1 RAVASGHR
9 ARAGVNP
16 LSGLALVAALA
27 LLLGGLWLS
36 RQPGGN
42 RTKAVLMMLAGVVV
56 AFNAW
61 VVSLPVP
68 G

>member
-1 RAVASGHR
+1 M
-9 ARAGVNP
+9 NP
-16 LSGLALVAALA
+16 LTGLALVAALA
-27 LLLGGLWLS
+27 LVVGGLWLW

-42 RTKAVLMMLAGVVV
+42 RTKAVLMMVAGVVV

-68 G
+68 A

>member
-1 RAVASGHR
+1 MAGRRCQG
-9 ARAGVNP
+9 AGVNP
-16 LSGLALVAALA
+16 LSGLALAAAMA
-27 LLLGGLWLS
+27 LIVGGLWLF

-42 RTKAVLMMLAGVVV
+42 RTKAVLMMVAGAVV

-61 VVSLPVP
+61 VANLPVP

>member
-1 RAVASGHR
+1 MS
-9 ARAGVNP
+9 P
-16 LSGLALVAALA
+16 LVGLALVAAAALA
-27 LLLGGLWLS
+27 VGGIWLW

-42 RTKAVLMMLAGVVV
+42 RTKAVLMIVAAAVV

-61 VVSLPVP
+61 VASLPTP

>member
-1 RAVASGHR
+1 M
-9 ARAGVNP
+9 NP
-16 LSGLALVAALA
+16 LTGLAAVAALA
-27 LLLGGLWLS
+27 LVLGGLWLA

-42 RTKAVLMMLAGVVV
+42 RTKAVLMVVAGIVV

-61 VVSLPVP
+61 VNSLPIP

>member
-1 RAVASGHR
+1 M
-9 ARAGVNP
+9 NP
-16 LSGLALVAALA
+16 LSGLALAAALA
-27 LLLGGLWLS
+27 LLLGGLWLL

-42 RTKAVLMMLAGVVV
+42 RTKAVLMMIAGAVV

-61 VVSLPVP
+61 VISLPLP

>member
-1 RAVASGHR
+1 M
-9 ARAGVNP
+9 NP

-27 LLLGGLWLS
+27 LVLGGVWLA

-42 RTKAVLMMLAGVVV
+42 RTKAVLMIIAGVVV

-68 G
+68 A

>member
-1 RAVASGHR
+1 MAGSHHQGL
-9 ARAGVNP
+9 GVNP
-16 LSGLALVAALA
+16 LSGLALAAALA
-27 LLLGGLWLS
+27 LIVGGLWLA

-42 RTKAVLMMLAGVVV
+42 RTKAVLMMVAGGVV

-61 VVSLPVP
+61 VANLPTP